1 MPKVVINDSQGVVQ
15 SAGSG
20 VTIDSNVV
28 FSTNP
33 TVSVNSQTAASTLT
47 SAGVYTLSGSSA
59 LTWVMP
65 LASSVPGGTFVFRTA
80 SAQAHILTGSQE
92 LTGSKVFA
100 GMPGAT
106 PDGMGSRLTF
116 PSVEGSSV
124 ALISN
129 GASFMLMA
137 ASGSVTINN

>member
-1 MPKVVINDSQGVVQ
+1 MPKVVINDSQGLVQ

-20 VTIDSNVV
+20 LVIDSVLSKSPI
-28 FSTNP
+28 FS
-33 TVSVNSQTAASTLT
+33 VSQQTAAATLT
-47 SAGVYTLSGSSA
+47 SAGVYTLSGSTA

-80 SAQAHILTGSQE
+80 SAQAHVLTGSQE
-92 LTGSKVFA
+92 ANTVKVFA

-116 PSVEGSSV
+116 PAVEGSSV

-129 GASFMLMA
+129 GASFMIMA
-137 ASGSVTINN
+137 ASGSVTLAG